1 MKGYGGFG
9 PHDPSQRGIGAPH
22 RHFRRTDSTNTR
34 ARELAEAGAPG
45 GTIVTADEQSAGRG
59 RQGRIWS
66 APAGKALLY
75 SALLRPLG
83 NRPLL
88 PLAVAL
94 AVCDAA
100 EQLAPTASCQIKW
113 PNDVWIEER
122 KLAGI
127 LIETKVQDD
136 WAVIGIGL
144 NLTIAPEEFPAELR
158 SPAVSL
164 SAFIER
170 GWEGSRRSLP
180 AVAPAGPLLTPLTA
194 TAVLSHHLD
203 RWIEADPVQVLSSY
217 RERDAL
223 TGREIAWSDGPDLD
237 RISGS
242 GVAAGV
248 DDRGGLVVSLAGGG
262 STVLFAGEVHLRL

>member
-1 MKGYGGFG
+1 MSPFG
-9 PHDPSQRGIGAPH
+9 TPH
-22 RHFRRTDSTNTR
+22 RHYRRTDSTNTR
-34 ARELAEAGAPG
+34 VRELAEAGAPG
-45 GTIVTADEQSAGRG
+45 GTVVTADEQSAGRG

-83 NRPLL
+83 DRPLL

-127 LIETKVQDD
+127 LIETRTQDD
-136 WAVIGIGL
+136 WAVIGVGL
-144 NLTIAPEEFPAELR
+144 NLTIAPEEFPPDLR
-158 SPAVSL
+158 SPATSL
-164 SAFIER
+164 FASTPRTAAAAL
-170 GWEGSRRSLP
+170 SRR
-180 AVAPAGPLLTPLTA
+180 
-194 TAVLSHHLD
+194 LD
-203 RWIEADPVQVLSSY
+203 RWIEADPAQVLSAY
-217 RERDAL
+217 RERDVLA
-223 TGREIAWSDGPDLD
+223 GREIAWSDGPDLKQ
-237 RISGS
+237 ISGS

-248 DDRGGLVVSLAGGG
+248 DDRGGLVVTLADGG

>member
-1 MKGYGGFG
+1 MALGF
-9 PHDPSQRGIGAPH
+9 GAPH
-22 RHFRRTDSTNTR
+22 RHYQRTDSTNTR
-34 ARELAEAGAPG
+34 VRELAVAGAPG
-45 GTIVTADEQSAGRG
+45 GAVVTADEQTAGRG

-75 SALLRPLG
+75 SALLRPLSD
-83 NRPLL
+83 RPLL

-100 EQLAPTASCQIKW
+100 EELAPASACQIKW
-113 PNDVWIEER
+113 PNDVWIDGR

-127 LIETKVQDD
+127 LIETRTQDD
-136 WAVIGIGL
+136 WAVIGVGL
-144 NLTIAPEEFPAELR
+144 NLTISPEEFPADLR

-164 SAFIER
+164 SGSIER
-170 GWEGSRRSLP
+170 GREGSRRSLP

-194 TAVLSHHLD
+194 AMVLSRHLND
-203 RWIEADPVQVLSSY
+203 WLKAEPETVLSTY

-223 TGREIAWSDGPDLD
+223 AGREISWSDGPDLEQL
-237 RISGS
+237 SGS

-248 DDRGGLVVSLAGGG
+248 DDRGGLVVTLAGGG

>member
-1 MKGYGGFG
+1 MSFG
-9 PHDPSQRGIGAPH
+9 VPH
-22 RHFRRTDSTNTR
+22 RHYRRTDSTNTR

-45 GTIVTADEQSAGRG
+45 GTVVTADEQTAGRG

-83 NRPLL
+83 DRPLL

-94 AVCDAA
+94 AVCDTA
-100 EQLAPTASCQIKW
+100 EQLAPSAACEIKW
-113 PNDVWIEER
+113 PNDVWIGER

-127 LIETKVQDD
+127 LIETRTQED
-136 WAVIGIGL
+136 WAVIGVGL
-144 NLTIAPEEFPAELR
+144 NLTIAAEEFPADLR
-158 SPAVSL
+158 NPAISL
-164 SAFIER
+164 FGSIER
-170 GWEGSRRSLP
+170 GREGSRRSLP

-194 TAVLSHHLD
+194 ATVLSRYLD
-203 RWIEADPVQVLSSY
+203 RWVSAEPQAVLTAY

-223 TGREIAWSDGPDLD
+223 AGREISWSDGPNLEQV
-237 RISGS
+237 SGS

-248 DDRGGLVVSLAGGG
+248 DDRGGLVVTLASGG